1 MNPAEKYHALKAL
14 KHGVDAAV
22 REAQAEAEAYAATVR
37 AKTLVTDY
45 GQVTVVTKRPT
56 ITLDEAGLLAW
67 VKKHAPTEVIESVRP
82 AYAEQYRRG
91 LRVVDGEAVD
101 GDGCVVGFAT
111 VGEAVTYLKADLDAD
126 TKSEAEE
133 YAAQA
138 LGSLLRREVSR
149 G

>member
-1 MNPAEKYHALKAL
+1 MNPAERYHELKAL

-22 REAQAEAEAYAATVR
+22 RQAQAEAEAYARETR
-37 AKTLVTDY
+37 GKTFLTDR

-56 ITLDEAGLLAW
+56 VTLDEAGLLAW
-67 VKKHAPTEVIESVRP
+67 VRENAPTEIVESVRT
-82 AYAEQYRRG
+82 AYAEQYRKS
-91 LRVVDGEAVD
+91 LRIVDGEAVD
-101 GDGCVVGFAT
+101 ADGCVVDFAT